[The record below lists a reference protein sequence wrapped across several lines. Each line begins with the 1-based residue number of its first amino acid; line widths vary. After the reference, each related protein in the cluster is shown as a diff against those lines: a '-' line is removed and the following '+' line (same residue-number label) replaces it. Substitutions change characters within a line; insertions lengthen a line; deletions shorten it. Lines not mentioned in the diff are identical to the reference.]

1 MSDILSVQNYSSVY
15 HSVPGTKF
23 WDMPAQPVLSHRLMT
38 EAVNHNHHHQVHVLP
53 SCVSPSPWCW
63 TWSASFTM
71 LVMLLS
77 LRPSSLAP
85 GLPGHLFHFL
95 HIQRHVQ
102 GNNLNIQDSFLA
114 GSGHSMSGHL
124 LYVHGLLLQA
134 IHLLPLSQSWWGEC
148 SSWGPYQYWTTPFV
162 NRLWHTPWHVLPPSE
177 CCPSCT
183 FSLWTPITCTI
194 AWLLSSL
201 TLPLSERN

>member
-53 SCVSPSPWCW
+53 SCVSTSPWCW

-71 LVMLLS
+71 LAMVLS
-77 LRPSSLAP
+77 LTPTSLAL
-85 GLPGHLFHFL
+85 GLPVHLFHFL

-114 GSGHSMSGHL
+114 GSGHSLSGHL
-124 LYVHGLLLQA
+124 LHVHRLLLQA
-134 IHLLPLSQSWWGEC
+134 NHLLPLQYSPALSLRVDGDSAVDGDIINTEQLLLAIDCGILHGMFYPHQNVVHHVRFHCGHQS
-148 SSWGPYQYWTTPFV
+148 PAQ
-162 NRLWHTPWHVLPPSE
+162 
-177 CCPSCT
+177 
-183 FSLWTPITCTI
+183 
-194 AWLLSSL
+194 
-201 TLPLSERN
+201 